1 MLILLVPE
9 PTINVAALEQL
20 VMPTAVVHSAALEN
34 QYRVG
39 VYQYGET
46 VRDDNDS
53 AAFGDPQ
60 QIGIDDRLAFGVERA
75 RRLIEDQDARITD
88 QRAGD
93 RQSLALTAGQIGG
106 ALLDSSF
113 IAARQMF
120 NELLGA
126 GQTRSVDN
134 FLKGRVRLCCSD
146 RLADRAAEEE
156 VILQHHS

>member
-53 AAFGDPQ
+53 AAFGNPQ
-60 QIGIDDRLAFGVERA
+60 QIGIDYCLAFGVERA
-75 RRLIEDQDARITD
+75 RRLIEDQDPRITD

-93 RQSLALTAGQIGG
+93 RQSLALTAGQVGG
-106 ALLDSSF
+106 ALLDSGF
-113 IAARQMF
+113 IATRQMF
-120 NELLGA
+120 DKFLRASQARGIDDL
-126 GQTRSVDN
+126 
-134 FLKGRVRLCCSD
+134 LKGRIRLCCSD
-146 RLADRAAEEE
+146 RFADCAAEQEI
-156 VILQHHS
+156 IL